1 MGTGV
6 RVGAGAEGD
15 FRKWITRVTE
25 VLSVGLSA
33 EEAVLSP
40 SGALWGWDESRVP
53 RLVPFP
59 AAHQSYPIDAPA
71 TPPPS
76 TPPSPPHH
84 CPCASVFLTT
94 PFTPFTIQIAAMCL
108 SGCQASSHRH
118 PPPPHLHRQ
127 SHSWTC
133 PQCGHALTVEEL
145 TPGQPSSEL
154 KLASLTYPPRASSL
168 SHQSGIRSPPH
179 LASVYHSGSPP
190 GTPAQART
198 PCSQP
203 VSKADTLRGPLG
215 LRGSV

>member
-76 TPPSPPHH
+76 TPPHH

-94 PFTPFTIQIAAMCL
+94 PFTPFAIQIAAMPFCVFL
-108 SGCQASSHRH
+108 DAKLALTATPH
-118 PPPPHLHRQ
+118 PPHLRRQ
-127 SHSWTC
+127 SHSWYQGSTMWTC
-133 PQCGHALTVEEL
+133 PDCRGAHPWTAQLRAKTCLPDIP
-145 TPGQPSSEL
+145 TPGPALYPIKVAFGVLHTWPQCTTQAHLLAHLPRPAPPAPSPCL
-154 KLASLTYPPRASSL
+154 KP
-168 SHQSGIRSPPH
+168 
-179 LASVYHSGSPP
+179 
-190 GTPAQART
+190 TP
-198 PCSQP
+198 
-203 VSKADTLRGPLG
+203 
-215 LRGSV
+215 

>member
-71 TPPPS
+71 IPPPS

-94 PFTPFTIQIAAMCL
+94 PFTPFTIQIAAMPFCVFL
-108 SGCQASSHRH
+108 DAKLALTATPH
-118 PPPPHLHRQ
+118 PPTSAASPTPGTRAQ
-127 SHSWTC
+127 
-133 PQCGHALTVEEL
+133 QCGHALTVEEL

-154 KLASLTYPPRASSL
+154 KLASLTYPPLGQLFIPSKWHSESSTPGL
-168 SHQSGIRSPPH
+168 SVPLRLTSWHTCPGPH
-179 LASVYHSGSPP
+179 PLL
-190 GTPAQART
+190 PAR
-198 PCSQP
+198 
-203 VSKADTLRGPLG
+203 V
-215 LRGSV
+215 